1 MKLIDMKMGQH
12 GIVCDLQGSDRF
24 LNRITSVGITV
35 GCPMTIMQNFKKRPM
50 LVYARDSAIALDR
63 ADCDHIEVEV
73 AQ

>member
-1 MKLIDMKMGQH
+1 
-12 GIVCDLQGSDRF
+12 
-24 LNRITSVGITV
+24 
-35 GCPMTIMQNFKKRPM
+35 MTIMQNFKKRPM